1 VVLLLAQLGRTKPAS
16 SGLQGAK
23 FCGVASR
30 KTEPAGLCF
39 LLPVEQQE
47 LRVLELVSL
56 EFQGE
61 GSRLFSRGECGAL
74 SSYVCW
80 EVGLFTKGMPSDGA
94 WSRVVTSGAGD
105 WEY

>member
-47 LRVLELVSL
+47 LRVLLAQRHC
-56 EFQGE
+56 F
-61 GSRLFSRGECGAL
+61 
-74 SSYVCW
+74 
-80 EVGLFTKGMPSDGA
+80 P
-94 WSRVVTSGAGD
+94 WSFIVKIED
-105 WEY
+105 HM